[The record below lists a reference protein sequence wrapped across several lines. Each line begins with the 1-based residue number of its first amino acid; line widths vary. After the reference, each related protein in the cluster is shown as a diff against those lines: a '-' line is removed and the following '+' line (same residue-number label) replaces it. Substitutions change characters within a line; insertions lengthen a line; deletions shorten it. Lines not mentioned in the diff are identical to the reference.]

1 MIIDEKGIF
10 TERQRQKKLT
20 LIFADACS
28 VYVARANELKYD
40 EVEPTGS
47 NPKRG
52 WNWARTQMGSEPWR
66 ARRELNPRPSD

>member
-1 MIIDEKGIF
+1 MRRGYSRK
-10 TERQRQKKLT
+10 RQRQKKLT

-52 WNWARTQMGSEPWR
+52 WNWTRTLFGYESGDY
-66 ARRELNPRPSD
+66 LVYINSYNLLGK